1 MFEGESF
8 LQLNFARK
16 TFATRSILFQ
26 SLISVN
32 MAFITNVDDLT
43 AALNDCVSLR
53 DWEMLKESVL
63 IPDEQMTMAYARL
76 TDLTLQEIEVSSG
89 LLNGISDLLLSY

>member
-1 MFEGESF
+1 MFESESF

-26 SLISVN
+26 SFISVN
-32 MAFITNVDDLT
+32 MAFITNVDDFQ

-53 DWEMLKESVL
+53 DWEMLTESVL
-63 IPDEQMTMAYARL
+63 IPDE
-76 TDLTLQEIEVSSG
+76 
-89 LLNGISDLLLSY
+89 